1 MGRLPDAVAGDR
13 DAATDVAWQEAAT
26 AVLIRRS
33 PDHARTDLPLPF
45 SVGFCSKPDPGE
57 R

>member
-26 AVLIRRS
+26 AELIRRS